1 MAKKK
6 FDYFLYFKQISEIIC
21 EAAEFLHRVL
31 RDFDSNALQKSID
44 YMHEIEHRADCA
56 KHEMTQLLA
65 HEFITPI
72 EREDIVALAQELDN
86 VVDKLEDVLL
96 RIYMFG
102 VKAIRKEAVAFSGVI
117 VKCSGDLD
125 KVLAE
130 FKNFKNSATIRDG
143 IVAVNHYESDGD
155 ALLVENIRMLSA
167 SAVPD
172 REFYMWTDIYEHLEE
187 CLDACEDV
195 ADIIESVIM
204 KNT

>member
-6 FDYFLYFKQISEIIC
+6 FDYFHYFKQISEIIC

-31 RDFDSNALQKSID
+31 RDFDGNALQKSID

-65 HEFITPI
+65 HEFIPPL

-102 VKAIRKEAVAFSGVI
+102 VKAIREEAVAFSGVI
-117 VKCSGDLD
+117 VKCSGELD
-125 KVLAE
+125 KVMAE

-143 IVAVNHYESDGD
+143 IVAVNHFESDGD

-172 REFYMWTDIYEHLEE
+172 REFYIWTDIYEHLEE

>member
-44 YMHEIEHRADCA
+44 YMHEIE
-56 KHEMTQLLA
+56 HEMTQLLA

-117 VKCSGDLD
+117 VKCSGELD